1 MSIEGTPE
9 SYPPTNS
16 AIEQPVSSKGFWIRV
31 LVYLAL
37 ACLLGLGV
45 WRIYENHQLAKQ
57 KSASQEAELLSRPVP
72 VQVAPAERKPM
83 PIYLTALGTV
93 TPYMSVTVKAR
104 VSGELEPV
112 KFTEGQQVKQGQTI
126 MTIDPRPYKAALD
139 QAKGTLA
146 HDQALLKDA
155 QVEFKRY
162 KALYDAGVTSKETL
176 DADEAAQGQYLGAIE
191 ADKGAIET
199 AQLQLDW
206 CSIQSPIN
214 GRIGLRLVD
223 PGNII
228 TANTTNLVI
237 INQFQPI
244 AVYFTLPE
252 NELPQVLHKL
262 AAERRLPVDAYDRGD
277 VQKLTEGLLL
287 TADNQIDTTTGTD
300 KLKAVF
306 DNKDQSLFPNQFVN
320 IHLVMEDRPNAL
332 VVPSAAIQTGLQGS
346 YVWVIDTDAKGT
358 ATAKIRQVN
367 VALAEG
373 QVTILDSG
381 LKAGENVVVDGADRL
396 RHGQIVTVS
405 TARQTQPTAQ
415 QGRTRGKIRLRQTV
429 HSSQRQARRGAA
441 VSLSP
446 SRPFILRPVATSLL
460 MAAIL
465 LAGAV
470 GYQQLPVSALPEVD
484 YPIIQV
490 LTFYPGGGTGGDG
503 LVGDR
508 AAGAAVRPDAGA
520 EADDLGQFRRRLG
533 DHARI
538 QPGREH
544 RRGRAGGAGGH
555 QRGQQLSAHRPAQSA
570 HLQQGEPGRR
580 AHHDAGADLQIHC
593 RWTRLKTRPTPTWR
607 RRFRR

>member
-1 MSIEGTPE
+1 
-9 SYPPTNS
+9 
-16 AIEQPVSSKGFWIRV
+16 
-31 LVYLAL
+31 
-37 ACLLGLGV
+37 
-45 WRIYENHQLAKQ
+45 
-57 KSASQEAELLSRPVP
+57 
-72 VQVAPAERKPM
+72 
-83 PIYLTALGTV
+83 
-93 TPYMSVTVKAR
+93 

-126 MTIDPRPYKAALD
+126 MVIDPRPYKAALD

-162 KALYDAGVTSKETL
+162 KALYDAGVVSKETL

-277 VQKLTEGLLL
+277 VQKLTDGLLL

-332 VVPSAAIQTGLQGS
+332 VVPSAAIQTGQQGS
-346 YVWVIDTDAKGT
+346 YVWTIATDAKGT
-358 ATAKIRQVN
+358 ATVKIQPVK

-373 QVTILDSG
+373 QVTILNGG

-396 RHGQIVTVS
+396 RNGQIVTVS
-405 TARQTQPTAQ
+405 TARQSA
-415 QGRTRGKIRLRQTV
+415 
-429 HSSQRQARRGAA
+429 SQ
-441 VSLSP
+441 SP
-446 SRPFILRPVATSLL
+446 
-460 MAAIL
+460 
-465 LAGAV
+465 AG
-470 GYQQLPVSALPEVD
+470 QDSDQ
-484 YPIIQV
+484 
-490 LTFYPGGGTGGDG
+490 
-503 LVGDR
+503 
-508 AAGAAVRPDAGA
+508 
-520 EADDLGQFRRRLG
+520 DLG
-533 DHARI
+533 
-538 QPGREH
+538 E
-544 RRGRAGGAGGH
+544 GAGPFSNQGNGN
-555 QRGQQLSAHRPAQSA
+555 QKRTQQ
-570 HLQQGEPGRR
+570 
-580 AHHDAGADLQIHC
+580 
-593 RWTRLKTRPTPTWR
+593 
-607 RRFRR
+607 